1 MKFDSKE
8 IKFKNEYEEIGHEF
22 GELHAKRDEFIREN
36 AGKYRPEPLIPM
48 NIEVKYLIKGIN

>member
-22 GELHAKRDEFIREN
+22 GDLHAKRDEFIREN
-36 AGKYRPEPLIPM
+36 AGKYRPEPLIPT
-48 NIEVKYLIKGIN
+48 NIEVFYL